1 MPNEQS
7 LAALAQL
14 QLVQTV
20 DDDRAT
26 GDVFKLPA
34 WLRGQVDADFTA
46 LDAAD
51 NATALT
57 ESDRAGTS
65 GAARDA
71 LTKLQEFLR
80 DGYRHIDAIRTS
92 AITDAQRLVVF
103 TAYGWVGGML
113 GRFGDARVI
122 GLTRLGVKA
131 KPGLQPAWL
140 YPADLIADL
149 TAQLAIFDTNASS
162 ALGADRIEATRIRNA
177 KLDLAETTLA
187 QVRFFYCSASRDT
200 DQTPELA
207 AIGFQ
212 PRRDAGEAGHSATKP
227 AVTPPPTPSI

>member
-20 DDDRAT
+20 DGQRAAADT
-26 GDVFKLPA
+26 FKLPA
-34 WLRGQVDADFTA
+34 WLRTQLDADFTA
-46 LDAAD
+46 LDDAD
-51 NATALT
+51 NATALAK
-57 ESDRAGTS
+57 SDRAGAS
-65 GAARDA
+65 GLARDA
-71 LTKLQEFLR
+71 LTKLEEFLR

-103 TAYGWVGGML
+103 TAYGWAGGML

-122 GLTRLGVKA
+122 SLARLGVKA
-131 KPGLQPAWL
+131 KPGLQAAWL
-140 YPADLIADL
+140 YPTDLVADL
-149 TAQLAIFDTNASS
+149 TAQLAVFDANASS

-187 QVRFFYCSASRDT
+187 QVRFHYCSASRDT

-212 PRRDAGEAGHSATKP
+212 PRRDAGEAGGGEKKP
-227 AVTPPPTPSI
+227 DTPKPSP